1 MAVIFT
7 VVRRVRSG
15 VGASAWAQSAV
26 VATASLAIV
35 LVCLSRRLAF
45 KSCACSLARSMK
57 CLVRREEQRFCKLR
71 VKAGYLRLMQA
82 LSQGCWST

>member
-1 MAVIFT
+1 MFGQSKPWAPTSSEGGATVAVIFT

-35 LVCLSRRLAF
+35 LVWLSRRRAL
-45 KSCACSLARSMK
+45 
-57 CLVRREEQRFCKLR
+57 KLR
-71 VKAGYLRLMQA
+71 VQPGEITEMPCQA
-82 LSQGCWST
+82 RGAAFFASCA